1 MRPHLLVTND
11 FPPKVGGIQSYLWE
25 LWRRLPSEGVTVLTT
40 PHAAA
45 AEFDATQ
52 PIKVLRDRDRVLLP
66 HSRLAD
72 RIRKL
77 AESSGAELV
86 IYDPALPLGA
96 IAERVGLPYGLVLHG
111 AEVTVPARLPVLRRK
126 LAKVLLGAELI
137 IAAGGYAANEAE
149 RCTSQK
155 LPITQIPPGV
165 DTTRFAPLTPD
176 QIATVRKRHG
186 LRTNAPLIVGT
197 SRLVPRKGF
206 DHLIEA
212 IAQLRHQ
219 QSKTVEGSLADL
231 QLALAG
237 AGRDARRLRVIAR
250 KHQLPVKFLGRV
262 DDSELPAVMGM
273 GDLFAMPCRNR
284 WGGLEQEG
292 FGIVFLEAAAAGVC
306 AVAGHSGGSHE
317 AVKHGMTGLVVDR
330 PGGAAQI
337 ARSIKDLLGDETR
350 LQAMAAAAHQ
360 RAVDEFDYDILAA
373 RLRAALS

>member
-25 LWRRLPSEGVTVLTT
+25 LWRRLPPEGVTVLTT
-40 PHAAA
+40 PHGAS

-66 HSRLAD
+66 HSRLVD

-77 AESSGAELV
+77 AASSGAELV

-96 IAERVGLPYGLVLHG
+96 IAEKVGLPYGLVLHG
-111 AEVTVPARLPVLRRK
+111 AEVTVPARLPVLRHK
-126 LAKVLLGAELI
+126 LAKVLLGAEVV

-149 RCTSQK
+149 RCARQK
-155 LPITQIPPGV
+155 LPTVQVPPGV
-165 DTTRFAPLTPD
+165 DTTRFVPLTPE
-176 QIATVRKRHG
+176 QIAAARKRHG
-186 LRTNAPLIVGT
+186 LLVKAPLIVGT

-212 IAQLRHQ
+212 VAQLRHQ
-219 QSKTVEGSLADL
+219 SSVTVEGPLADL
-231 QLALAG
+231 QLAIAG
-237 AGRDARRLRVIAR
+237 AGRDARRLRALAR
-250 KHQLPVKFLGRV
+250 KHQLPVRFLGRV

-292 FGIVFLEAAAAGVC
+292 FGIVFLEAASAGVC
-306 AVAGHSGGSHE
+306 AVAGYSGGSHE
-317 AVKHGMTGLVVDR
+317 AVKHGVTGFVADQ
-330 PGGAAQI
+330 PGRAAQV
-337 ARSIKDLLGDETR
+337 AAAIKNLLGDETR
-350 LQAMAAAAHQ
+350 LRTMAAAARQ
-360 RAVDEFDYDILAA
+360 RAVEEFDYDILAA
-373 RLRAALS
+373 KLRTALS